1 MRNEY
6 LSREPIEEGLNIP
19 VSVWQE
25 IEDYYDESEEKALEY
40 LLAIGRY
47 CFYGDEPDEET
58 TSRDVLRSMRALIP
72 HIDNQRARYRK
83 AKAGGKGNSIITDDK
98 FVELLK
104 SKEWAS
110 QAEVARELGVSR
122 QAISQKL
129 KKLGVTLRGEQ
140 LSPTPTNIT
149 VPPTQTTAKYLDS
162 IISD

>member
-40 LLAIGRY
+40 LLLIGRY

-83 AKAGGKGNSIITDDK
+83 AKAGGKGNSVVSDEDFIK
-98 FVELLK
+98 LLK
-104 SKEWAS
+104 SKQWSS
-110 QAEVARELGVSR
+110 QAEVGRELNISR

-129 KKLGVTLRGEQ
+129 KKLGVTLRGEPVTAQ
-140 LSPTPTNIT
+140 
-149 VPPTQTTAKYLDS
+149 QTTTTSEPVDVAAKYLDS
-162 IISD
+162 IIQ

>member
-25 IEDYYDESEEKALEY
+25 IEDYYDESAEKALEY
-40 LLAIGRY
+40 VLAIGRY
-47 CFYGDEPDEET
+47 CFYGDEPEEEK

-83 AKAGGKGNSIITDDK
+83 AKAGGKGNSVIADNEFID
-98 FVELLK
+98 LLK
-104 SKEWAS
+104 SKQWAS
-110 QAEVARELGVSR
+110 QAEVARELGISR

-140 LSPTPTNIT
+140 VT
-149 VPPTQTTAKYLDS
+149 PTQTNTTIPPNQVVAKHLDS
-162 IISD
+162 II

>member
-25 IEDYYDESEEKALEY
+25 IEDYYDESAEKALEY
-40 LLAIGRY
+40 LLLIGRY
-47 CFYGDEPDEET
+47 CFYGDEPNEET

-83 AKAGGKGNSIITDDK
+83 AKAGGKGNSVVSDEDFIK
-98 FVELLK
+98 LLK
-104 SKEWAS
+104 SKQWSS
-110 QAEVARELGVSR
+110 QAEVGRELNISR

-129 KKLGVTLRGEQ
+129 KKLGVTLRGE
-140 LSPTPTNIT
+140 PVT
-149 VPPTQTTAKYLDS
+149 VQQTTTTPEPVDVAAKYLDS
-162 IISD
+162 IIQ